1 MGLGMASRCS
11 GGTGHDVQVTPYT
24 RAPSTWSLE
33 DGPIWLSNRSVDFA
47 GGSAAKADQ
56 IDLVTDHAPDS
67 EGPSNPHPIQPTI

>member
-11 GGTGHDVQVTPYT
+11 GGTGHDVQVTPYM

-47 GGSAAKADQ
+47 GGPACRADK
-56 IDLVTDHAPDS
+56 TDFVPDS
-67 EGPSNPHPIQPTI
+67 EGPSNPHSIQPTI